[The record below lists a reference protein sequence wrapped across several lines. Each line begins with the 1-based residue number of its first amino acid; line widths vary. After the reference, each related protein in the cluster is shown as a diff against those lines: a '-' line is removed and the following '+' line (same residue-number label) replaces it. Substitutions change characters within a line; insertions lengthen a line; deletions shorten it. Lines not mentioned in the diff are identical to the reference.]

1 MIFLLFSSL
10 FNFITLDLVSESTR
24 SSLFR
29 TKNGK
34 IDGYHCRWYE
44 NGNKQ
49 TESNFVNGV
58 TDGLQSVWY
67 ENGHIQ
73 GKGIYQI
80 GKRHGVWSYYY
91 DNGQKNSN
99 GEFVNGNFHG
109 DWITWHSN
117 GEMKLKQIWNL
128 GELINKNCFD
138 ENGNICECDT
148 NEFFN
153 GCKE

>member
-1 MIFLLFSSL
+1 MKKTLLIIAALML
-10 FNFITLDLVSESTR
+10 FVGCSKPIIEETL
-24 SSLFR
+24 
-29 TKNGK
+29 
-34 IDGYHCRWYE
+34 IDKDGLYTEWYE

-91 DNGQKNSN
+91 DNGQKNSY

-138 ENGNICECDT
+138 ENGNTCECDT

-153 GCKE
+153 G